1 MAIKSVVPSVLTKN
15 YEELERK
22 IRILENLTDIIQID
36 IMDNE
41 LVPNISV
48 KVDELKNLVTKAKLE
63 MHLMVKRPSEYIEPF
78 AEMGA
83 SRAIFHIECSED
95 ALETIN
101 NIRKLNMEPGIAINP
116 PTPIEKIQPFLNI
129 VDIVLVMG
137 VNPGFQGQSF
147 IPETLDKV
155 RAIKAIKNDLI
166 IEVDGGVNPETG
178 PDLIKAG
185 VDILNV
191 GSYLFNGKSVEDNWE
206 QMQKIVREN

>member
-1 MAIKSVVPSVLTKN
+1 MRSVVPSVLTKN

-22 IRILENLTDIIQID
+22 VKILENMTEIIQID

-48 KVDELKNLVTKAKLE
+48 AVSEIIKLDTKAKLE
-63 MHLMVKRPSEYIEPF
+63 MHLMVKRPSEYIKPF
-78 AEMGA
+78 ADMGA
-83 SRAIFHIECSED
+83 YSAIFHIECIED
-95 ALETIN
+95 PVEIIN
-101 NIRKLNMEPGIAINP
+101 EIKKLNMEPGIAINP
-116 PTPIEKIQPFLNI
+116 PTPIEKIQPFLEL

-137 VNPGFQGQSF
+137 VNPGFQGQKF

-155 RAIKAIKNDLI
+155 KAVKAIRPDLI

-178 PDLIKAG
+178 PDLLKAG

-191 GSYLFNGKSVEDNWE
+191 GSFLFKDGKVDENWE
-206 QMQKIVREN
+206 QMQRLIRA